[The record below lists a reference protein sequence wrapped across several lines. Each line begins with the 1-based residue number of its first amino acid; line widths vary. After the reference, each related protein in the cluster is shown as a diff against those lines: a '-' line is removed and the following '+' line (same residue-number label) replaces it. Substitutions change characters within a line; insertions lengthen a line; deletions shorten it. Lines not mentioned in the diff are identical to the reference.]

1 MNDKH
6 LSKQAISFFVL
17 LAVVVIAAFVRSGW
31 IGGLHA
37 LSFAINIVG
46 YIILLVVKLLGA
58 TLPSLTEAIVQNVIT
73 TVLIWLVCTVFWL
86 GKKRRTHGVKNHCR
100 HSVCMFYS
108 FVVVQYGIKRGKGNK

>member
-6 LSKQAISFFVL
+6 LSKQAISFFAL
-17 LAVVVIAAFVRSGW
+17 LAVVVIAAFMRSGW

-58 TLPSLTEAIVQNVIT
+58 TLPSLRETIVQNVIT
-73 TVLIWLVCTVFWL
+73 TVLIWLVCTVFWF
-86 GKKRRTHGVKNHCR
+86 GKKEERTVSKIIA
-100 HSVCMFYS
+100 
-108 FVVVQYGIKRGKGNK
+108 GIVSAFFTALTWCNLI